1 MKILVTGGA
10 GYLGSH
16 TCIELIC
23 SGHEVV
29 VVDSLC
35 NSSLKSIRR
44 IESLL
49 TCNIPFYRLDV
60 RDKVGL
66 RKVFDAHIFDGVVH
80 FAGLK
85 AVGDSV
91 ENPTEYYDN
100 NVVGTI
106 ALIAIMSEFSCK
118 TIVFSSSATVY
129 GDPLEVPIK
138 ETAKLSPANPYG
150 RTKLIIENYLEDIFL
165 ADNDW
170 HISVLR
176 YFNPIGAHESGL
188 IGEHPSNTPNNLMP
202 YISQV
207 ASGKLEMLSI
217 YGSDYDTVDGTGV
230 RDYVHVVDLAKGH
243 VKALLALK
251 DRPQIFTLNLG
262 TGKGYSVL
270 EIIGAFEKVSG
281 KKIPCR
287 VVGKRP
293 GDVAVCYADAS
304 LAEEI
309 MGWKAECNIQAMCRD
324 VWRWQSKNPYGYQ

>member
-1 MKILVTGGA
+1 
-10 GYLGSH
+10 
-16 TCIELIC
+16 
-23 SGHEVV
+23 
-29 VVDSLC
+29 
-35 NSSLKSIRR
+35 
-44 IESLL
+44 
-49 TCNIPFYRLDV
+49 
-60 RDKVGL
+60 
-66 RKVFDAHIFDGVVH
+66 
-80 FAGLK
+80 
-85 AVGDSV
+85 
-91 ENPTEYYDN
+91 
-100 NVVGTI
+100 
-106 ALIAIMSEFSCK
+106 
-118 TIVFSSSATVY
+118 
-129 GDPLEVPIK
+129 
-138 ETAKLSPANPYG
+138 
-150 RTKLIIENYLEDIFL
+150 
-165 ADNDW
+165 
-170 HISVLR
+170 
-176 YFNPIGAHESGL
+176 
-188 IGEHPSNTPNNLMP
+188 MP